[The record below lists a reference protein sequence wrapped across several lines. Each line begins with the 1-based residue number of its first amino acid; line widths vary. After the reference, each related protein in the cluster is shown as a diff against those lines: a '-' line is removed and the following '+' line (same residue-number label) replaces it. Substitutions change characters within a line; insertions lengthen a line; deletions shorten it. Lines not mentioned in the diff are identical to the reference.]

1 MDQFGDRAGSPLGR
15 AEDLLV
21 DSEEA
26 GEHGAVL
33 LVQLPG
39 TAAADVLLDVGR
51 VASEKAGNRGV
62 ITPSLLDQ
70 IVQGFAC
77 IFHRCGSY
85 RIRLGNSILDSR
97 KPS

>member
-1 MDQFGDRAGSPLGR
+1 MEERGGEDVGATEGRSPGEREVEMACSPLGR
-15 AEDLLV
+15 TEDLLV
-21 DSEEA
+21 YSEEA

-77 IFHRCGSY
+77 IFHRCG
-85 RIRLGNSILDSR
+85 
-97 KPS
+97 

>member
-1 MDQFGDRAGSPLGR
+1 MDQFDDRAGSPFGS

-21 DSEEA
+21 YSEEA

-51 VASEKAGNRGV
+51 VASKKAG
-62 ITPSLLDQ
+62 D
-70 IVQGFAC
+70 
-77 IFHRCGSY
+77 
-85 RIRLGNSILDSR
+85 
-97 KPS
+97 